1 VAEVNEAIDR
11 WAGQVITD
19 KARKHGLALELVRL
33 DELPEVFYQRALDGV
48 VSCGV
53 S

>member
-11 WAGQVITD
+11 WVGQVITD
-19 KARKHGLALELVRL
+19 KARKHSLALELARL
-33 DELPEVFYQRALDGV
+33 DELPEVFYRRADGN
-48 VSCGV
+48 VSRAV